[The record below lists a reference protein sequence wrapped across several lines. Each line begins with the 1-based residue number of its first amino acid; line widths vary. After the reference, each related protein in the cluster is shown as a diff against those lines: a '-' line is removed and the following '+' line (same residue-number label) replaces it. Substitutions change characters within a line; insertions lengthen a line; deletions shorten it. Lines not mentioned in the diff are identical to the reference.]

1 MKDNMQNIADLIGA
15 LAEDIEEIKKTLASK
30 ETTDKDGT
38 LKRLAVSLEPAVR
51 FFNGGTFGNIN
62 DIFKSKESISAYKK
76 SLGNEVIA
84 SLQEYTEI
92 NEKNMREHG
101 VPTTRELLYKILE
114 KLTDHV
120 EKDKLISEKAQQ
132 KQGYIS
138 RLMQAIRLNKALRR
152 TRLLW
157 RKVPDGWYKN
167 PYAWTGIFIT
177 FLFTALFVVSWVQW
191 HEYRE
196 ENRRLR
202 TVADK
207 YQVATTILNGL
218 YPELGVTVS
227 AYEKLV
233 ETVGVDS
240 TLAVF
245 RHQMEKVRNENNKSK
260 QQKTK

>member
-15 LAEDIEEIKKTLASK
+15 LAEDIEEIKKTLTSK
-30 ETTDKDGT
+30 ETTDKDGA
-38 LKRLAVSLEPAVR
+38 LKRLAVSLEPIVR

-76 SLGNEVIA
+76 ALGNEVIA
-84 SLQEYTEI
+84 SLQEYTET

-120 EKDKLISEKAQQ
+120 EKDKRDLEKAQQ

-138 RLMQAIRLNKALRR
+138 RLMQAIRLNKALRK

-196 ENRRLR
+196 ENIRLR

-233 ETVGVDS
+233 ETAGVDS

-260 QQKTK
+260 QQSE

>member
-30 ETTDKDGT
+30 ETTDKDGA
-38 LKRLAVSLEPAVR
+38 LKRLTVSLEPIVR

-62 DIFKSKESISAYKK
+62 DIFKSEESIAAYKK
-76 SLGNEVIA
+76 ALGNEVIA
-84 SLQEYTEI
+84 SLQEYTET

-191 HEYRE
+191 HDYRE
-196 ENRRLR
+196 ENIRLR

-207 YQVATTILNGL
+207 YQVATTILNEL
-218 YPELGVTVS
+218 YPELAVTVG

-233 ETVGVDS
+233 ETAGVDS